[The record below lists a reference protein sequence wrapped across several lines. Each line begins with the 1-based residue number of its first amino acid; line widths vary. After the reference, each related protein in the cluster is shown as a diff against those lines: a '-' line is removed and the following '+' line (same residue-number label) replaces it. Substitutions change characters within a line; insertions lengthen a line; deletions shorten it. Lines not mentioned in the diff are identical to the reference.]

1 MLIKVSNNS
10 GFIDNYINTAS
21 LKAKFDSLSNKTC
34 YGIDV
39 GKCEYIMAFVID
51 GERLAL
57 SKWRST
63 QARIFKRADSLI
75 TEAKNFGF
83 DSICFVESD
92 ELNRAANLIEF
103 SSPFT
108 HDIVTVSTEYLTHAS
123 LHYGLD
129 LFGLEVFHGGK
140 SIGVIDYTEALKFFG
155 PKGGLFQN
163 GFTHLLTALEA
174 IEDKNQWLDHRNI
187 KIAHE
192 DSAGEALSKLG
203 LSNHSKTESQINETI
218 PANEVFIGLNNKEN
232 GLTGLRYL
240 EFWMSH
246 LVNLGIKL
254 SISRHDYESGK
265 IESGIND
272 DVLRSQPLQVREGHI
287 QRIKSNVHIED

>member
-1 MLIKVSNNS
+1 MLIKVSNS
-10 GFIDNYINTAS
+10 FCLIDNYINTAS

-51 GERLAL
+51 GERIAL

-123 LHYGLD
+123 LVYGSD
-129 LFGLEVFHGGK
+129 LFGLEVFHGDK
-140 SIGVIDYTEALKFFG
+140 SVGVIDYTAALKFFG
-155 PKGGLFQN
+155 PKGGLFKN
-163 GFTHLLTALEA
+163 GFTHLLSGLEA
-174 IEDKNQWLDHRNI
+174 IEDKNEWLKHRNI
-187 KIAHE
+187 KISYE
-192 DSAGEALSKLG
+192 DSADEAFSKLG
-203 LSNHSKTESQINETI
+203 LSNHSKTEPQINETI
-218 PANEVFIGLNNKEN
+218 TANEAFININEKDN
-232 GLTGLRYL
+232 GLTGLRHL
-240 EFWMSH
+240 DFWISH
-246 LVNLGIKL
+246 FVNLGIKL
-254 SISRHDYESGK
+254 SISRTDYESGK